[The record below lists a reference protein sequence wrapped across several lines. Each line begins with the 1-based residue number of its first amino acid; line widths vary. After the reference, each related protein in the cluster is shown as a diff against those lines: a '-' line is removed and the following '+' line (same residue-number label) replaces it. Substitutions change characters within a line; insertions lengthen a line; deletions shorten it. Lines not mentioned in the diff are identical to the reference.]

1 MQDEEG
7 KGRVRMREEK
17 EVEEDGRMMR
27 RRESRDA
34 R

>member
-17 EVEEDGRMMR
+17 EGEEGGRMMR
-27 RRESRDA
+27 KRESRDA
-34 R
+34 G